1 MKMKGKSEI
10 HALTFKSMAAV
21 LAGLPGMKGLYQ
33 PVKADS
39 KAIQEFMAFYH
50 ILKQQSPFKCI
61 SWRIMKYSGQIPTML
76 ASAFWENRG
85 LN

>member
-1 MKMKGKSEI
+1 M
-10 HALTFKSMAAV
+10 

-33 PVKADS
+33 PVKVDS
-39 KAIQEFMAFYH
+39 KAILAFYH
-50 ILKQQSPFKCI
+50 TLKQQTTLKCI
-61 SWRIMKYSGQIPTML
+61 SCRIKQYSGQIPTML

>member
-1 MKMKGKSEI
+1 MRMKGKSEI
-10 HALTFKSMAAV
+10 QMLLLLKAWL

-33 PVKADS
+33 PMKVDS
-39 KAIQEFMAFYH
+39 KAIQEFIAFYH

-61 SWRIMKYSGQIPTML
+61 SWRIMQYSGQIPTML